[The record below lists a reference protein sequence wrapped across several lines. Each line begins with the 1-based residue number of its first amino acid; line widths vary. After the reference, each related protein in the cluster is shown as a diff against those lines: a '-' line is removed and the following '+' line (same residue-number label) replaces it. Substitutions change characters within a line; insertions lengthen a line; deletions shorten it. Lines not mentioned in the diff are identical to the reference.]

1 MASSITTSLNQTNN
15 EFNTALSKQKGS
27 NLDKDSF
34 MLLLVTQFKYQD
46 PLNPMEDK
54 EFIAQMAQFSSL
66 EQLMNLNTSMESLT
80 TATNNQQ
87 MINATSYIGKQVTIS
102 GNSIGKT
109 TDETTKETTI
119 TRFRY
124 SPADNT
130 VGGTITVRDGDNNAV
145 YVEELS
151 AKNKGTTYEFLWN
164 GKNTDGTVAGD
175 GVYTVNLVLRDS
187 NGDAVLSDQVV
198 DAKVTGV
205 VTDSGVVYLG
215 LEGGQL
221 MPLANV
227 RQVMLPATTT
237 ATDSSDPSTSTG
249 TTTDTDNSTATAKN
263 AVASSAAA
271 ISTAVSNAAT
281 SSAAAISTAAS
292 NAAASSAAAIKTAA
306 SDVAANSN
314 ISLSDVL

>member
-1 MASSITTSLNQTNN
+1 MSSITQSLNQTNN

-66 EQLMNLNTSMESLT
+66 EQLMNLNTSMGGLT
-80 TATNNQQ
+80 DATNNQQ
-87 MINATSYIGKQVTIS
+87 MINATSYIGKQVTVS
-102 GNSIGKT
+102 GNTIGKIT
-109 TDETTKETTI
+109 NETTKEASI

-124 SPADNT
+124 APADNT
-130 VGGTITVRDGDNNAV
+130 VGGTITVRDGDNNVV

-151 AKNKGTTYEFLWN
+151 AKNKGTTYDFQWN
-164 GKNTDGTVAGD
+164 GKSTDGTVAGD
-175 GVYTVNLVLRDS
+175 GVYTVNLVLRDT

-205 VTDSGVVYLG
+205 VNDGGVVYLG

-227 RQVMLPATTT
+227 RQVAEPTTVATTP
-237 ATDSSDPSTSTG
+237 D
-249 TTTDTDNSTATAKN
+249 DTDKKEDEDKN
-263 AVASSAAA
+263 PED
-271 ISTAVSNAAT
+271 NKDKEQ
-281 SSAAAISTAAS
+281 
-292 NAAASSAAAIKTAA
+292 AASSANRLSIG
-306 SDVAANSN
+306 DVNISN
-314 ISLSDVL
+314 INLSGNLF

>member
-1 MASSITTSLNQTNN
+1 MASTITNSLNQTNN

-27 NLDKDSF
+27 SLDKDSF

-46 PLNPMEDK
+46 PLNPMDDK

-130 VGGTITVRDGDNNAV
+130 AGGTITVRDADNNAV

-237 ATDSSDPSTSTG
+237 VTDSSSTSTG
-249 TTTDTDNSTATAKN
+249 TTTDSSTATASS

-271 ISTAVSNAAT
+271 INTAVSNAAAST
-281 SSAAAISTAAS
+281 AAAIK
-292 NAAASSAAAIKTAA
+292 AAASDAAANSAAAIKAAA
-306 SDVAANSN
+306 SDAAANSN

>member
-1 MASSITTSLNQTNN
+1 MASTITSSLNQTNN

-27 NLDKDSF
+27 SLDKDSF

-46 PLNPMEDK
+46 PLNPMDDK

-130 VGGTITVRDGDNNAV
+130 AGGTITVRDADNNAV

-237 ATDSSDPSTSTG
+237 ATDSSGTSTG
-249 TTTDTDNSTATAKN
+249 TTTDSSTATASS

-271 ISTAVSNAAT
+271 ISTAVSNAA
-281 SSAAAISTAAS
+281 
-292 NAAASSAAAIKTAA
+292 ASSAAAIKTAA
-306 SDVAANSN
+306 SDAATSSAAAIKAAASDAAANSN
-314 ISLSDVL
+314 ISLSDVLSQL